1 MYDTL
6 EIVHS
11 ATCWTFLQDMPSYTH
26 NGYTGY
32 KETTSKAQQA
42 RSYVTW
48 KKEQVD
54 VWLQSLRNG
63 KEPPTAEQDRFLQR
77 VVQRCKEE
85 RAELAPSDGQK
96 KKKLSEPVRDC
107 LFGIPGAGKS
117 TCIKHLRQFFE
128 QCLGWEDGV
137 QFQFLASQ
145 NTMAALIGGTTVHGW
160 GTIPV
165 NATVAADKASSKN
178 QDGDIDQLFLNAL
191 GIMLLPKH
199 APGISLGCLGC

>member
-1 MYDTL
+1 M

-11 ATCWTFLQDMPSYTH
+11 ETCWTLLRDMPRDTH
-26 NGYTGY
+26 TGYTDY
-32 KETTSKAQQA
+32 KESTSKAQQA

-48 KKEQVD
+48 KKEKVD
-54 VWLQSLRNG
+54 GWLQTLRNG

-77 VVQRCKEE
+77 VVQRCKAE
-85 RAELAPSDGQK
+85 RAELAPSGAQK
-96 KKKLSEPVRDC
+96 KKNLSEPVRDC

-165 NATVAADKASSKN
+165 NATQAADKASSKN
-178 QDGDIDQLFLNAL
+178 TDGDIDQLFLNAL
-191 GIMLLPKH
+191 GIMLLPKQVT
-199 APGISLGCLGC
+199 GISLGCLGCP